1 MKVLGDKTFEL
12 MEKMYSELLEFKKE
26 TNERFDGMDGRLDSM
41 DGRFDGIDS
50 RLDSMDSRFD
60 GIDSRLDSMDSRL
73 DGMDTRLDGMDSKFD
88 SMDSRFDGMDSRFD
102 SIEGRLDSV
111 GGHLIRIENDHG
123 AKLDVLLDGY
133 KQNAENITEI
143 NHKLD
148 KLTDRVEN
156 QEIKLQ
162 VLRTAE

>member
-60 GIDSRLDSMDSRL
+60 GIDSRLDSMDRRL
-73 DGMDTRLDGMDSKFD
+73 DGMDTRL
-88 SMDSRFDGMDSRFD
+88 DGMDSRFD